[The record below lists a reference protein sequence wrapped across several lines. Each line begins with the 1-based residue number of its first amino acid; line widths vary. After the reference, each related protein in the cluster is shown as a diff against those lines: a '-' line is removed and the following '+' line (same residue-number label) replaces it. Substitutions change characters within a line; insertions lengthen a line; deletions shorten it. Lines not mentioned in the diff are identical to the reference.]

1 MLIYEMLCTI
11 FQKFFPSIAPY
22 YKITIKASFAAS
34 QDKHRFHH
42 LISDEAFLK
51 SFVFL
56 IYGAIKIINKMEKI
70 VLVMFVQNF
79 MEH

>member
-1 MLIYEMLCTI
+1 
-11 FQKFFPSIAPY
+11 
-22 YKITIKASFAAS
+22 
-34 QDKHRFHH
+34 
-42 LISDEAFLK
+42 
-51 SFVFL
+51 VFL